1 MQALAVFCYSRF
13 VHNMELKYKRVSFRK
28 DLCFIIKTMKNKYKS
43 VGLDYDLIIDKF
55 KNIYDYEETANAYLS
70 DEFFRQLEDMLDE
83 EDYAMAKDAT
93 KGLYILASELCM
105 FPLYESLL
113 EVYEDLEYEMY
124 SDVMGH
130 YKDMYRVYEK
140 IRSVFHA

>member
-1 MQALAVFCYSRF
+1 
-13 VHNMELKYKRVSFRK
+13 
-28 DLCFIIKTMKNKYKS
+28 MKNKYKS

-55 KNIYDYEETANAYLS
+55 KNIYDYEESANAYLS

-105 FPLYESLL
+105 FPLYERLL

-130 YKDMYRVYEK
+130 YKDMYEVYER
-140 IRSVFHA
+140 IRGVFHA